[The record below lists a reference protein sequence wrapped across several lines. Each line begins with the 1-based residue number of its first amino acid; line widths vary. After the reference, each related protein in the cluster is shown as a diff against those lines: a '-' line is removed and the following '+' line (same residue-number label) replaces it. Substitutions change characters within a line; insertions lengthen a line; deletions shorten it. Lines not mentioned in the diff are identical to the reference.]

1 MYSQPVTN
9 GSLSARRE
17 VPGLSDNLIN
27 NLDQDIDGM
36 LIKFVNDRKLDSGRS
51 QEAIMN
57 QENEM

>member
-9 GSLSARRE
+9 GSLSAWRE

-27 NLDQDIDGM
+27 NLDGDIDGV
-36 LIKFVNDRKLDSGRS
+36 LIKFVNDMKLDSGRS